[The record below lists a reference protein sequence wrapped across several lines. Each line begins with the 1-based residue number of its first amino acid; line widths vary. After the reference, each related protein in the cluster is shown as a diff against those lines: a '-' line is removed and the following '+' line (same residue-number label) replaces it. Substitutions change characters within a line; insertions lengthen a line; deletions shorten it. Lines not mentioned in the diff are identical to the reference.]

1 MSKIGILVRMYFFF
15 FFQAEDGIRDAQE
28 SRGLGDVYKRQ
39 VLMMVRDR
47 VAAWTREK
55 DRCISAPLRPVL
67 GAPSVRSRTAFWI
80 IEGVVEEEEEEEDCM
95 PVGGVVA
102 LAALACLTTQSNA
115 CLLYTSDAADEE
127 DSVDLGG
134 RRIIKKKKI
143 KERRE
148 WDVSTV
154 SGV

>member
-1 MSKIGILVRMYFFF
+1 
-15 FFQAEDGIRDAQE
+15 
-28 SRGLGDVYKRQ
+28 
-39 VLMMVRDR
+39 MMVRDR

-115 CLLYTSDAADEE
+115 CLNPLPTSVAPPGFILSIVDAINGHL
-127 DSVDLGG
+127 SPG
-134 RRIIKKKKI
+134 
-143 KERRE
+143 
-148 WDVSTV
+148 T
-154 SGV
+154 